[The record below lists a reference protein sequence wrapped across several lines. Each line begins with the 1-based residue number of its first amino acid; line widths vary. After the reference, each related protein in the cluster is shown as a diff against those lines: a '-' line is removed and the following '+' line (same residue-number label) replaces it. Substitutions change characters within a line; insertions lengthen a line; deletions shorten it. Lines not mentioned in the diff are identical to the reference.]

1 MMDKLNSGFGKDIY
15 GLVGGASPQEKIP
28 HRPLNPPTNDDL
40 LSLNATHSVSGG
52 SDTSVYVQYVNT
64 KIWQEVLAK
73 SFVKGISRN
82 EIEDLHETFDVI
94 FLDFYSMLIHP
105 PPGFVKLM
113 GDLGF
118 SDVDCVDDGF
128 RVLMCRG
135 GKNVYVPNLLHVGRF
150 SPFRKWRNVAPSLS
164 RFVNKLFRLRDLGVD
179 YLVEFDLTV
188 PGEVSLSWSND
199 VDEGVRLL
207 KSAFKLF
214 VRCLESKFNGR
225 LGYFFNVHVW
235 GTRSLK
241 PHFHIHSCFC
251 NAVMK
256 EDGKLI
262 RFRPFFDVDFIRQI
276 WKESLRGV
284 GLRVDG
290 NVDVKVRYVKLSNR
304 AGVVHRVKY
313 ASRHPLIDIASY
325 FVDRDYEGLSDGLR
339 DWFLKLIYY
348 VNRRICGGF
357 LRKLSKLVGDVEVKR
372 VCPVCGD
379 DCGDGG
385 TVGFNEV
392 DDLAKQ
398 FVEGILVI
406 IFWDL
411 RERRYK
417 LVYSEKW
424 LGLLKW
430 FGSGDNG

>member
-1 MMDKLNSGFGKDIY
+1 
-15 GLVGGASPQEKIP
+15 
-28 HRPLNPPTNDDL
+28 
-40 LSLNATHSVSGG
+40 
-52 SDTSVYVQYVNT
+52 
-64 KIWQEVLAK
+64 
-73 SFVKGISRN
+73 
-82 EIEDLHETFDVI
+82 
-94 FLDFYSMLIHP
+94 MLIHP
-105 PPGFVKLM
+105 PEGFVKLM

-118 SDVDCVDDGF
+118 GDVDCVDDGF

-135 GKNVYVPNLLHVGRF
+135 GKNVYVPNLLYVGKF

-164 RFVNKLFRLRDLGVD
+164 RFVNKLFKLRDLGVD
-179 YLVEFDLTV
+179 YLVEFDLTI
-188 PGEVSLSWSND
+188 PQEVSLSWSND
-199 VDEGVRLL
+199 VDEGVRVL
-207 KSAFKLF
+207 KRAFKLF
-214 VRCLESKFNGR
+214 VKCLESKFGGQ

-256 EDGKLI
+256 DGRFI
-262 RFRPFFDVDFIRQI
+262 RFRPFFDVDFVREV
-276 WKESLRGV
+276 WRESLRSV
-284 GLRVDG
+284 GLKVDV
-290 NVDVKVRYVKLSNR
+290 VDVKVRYVKLSNR
-304 AGVVHRVKY
+304 ASVVHRVKY

-325 FVDRDYEGLSDGLR
+325 YVNNSYEGLSDGLR
-339 DWFLKLIYY
+339 DWYLKLIYY
-348 VNRRICGGF
+348 VNRRVCGGF

-385 TVGFNEV
+385 SVGFNEV

-398 FVEGILVI
+398 FDEGILVI

-411 RERRYK
+411 KERRYK